1 MSLQTIVTNAPLAE
15 DVRAYLLE
23 RIEKEG
29 ATEDVL
35 ATVKEALQAYID
47 AGFKAE
53 GVVIDNDHPTVV
65 AAQQTF
71 AEEVADAT
79 AEFTEET
86 ENLAI
91 DAAVEQAKA
100 NKALDRLQAGA
111 VKAQMAA

>member
-29 ATEDVL
+29 ATADVL

-47 AGFKAE
+47 AGFKSE
-53 GVVIDNDHPTVV
+53 GIEVNAKDPVVVT
-65 AAQQTF
+65 AQQAF
-71 AEEVADAT
+71 AEEVAEAT

-100 NKALDRLQAGA
+100 NKALDRLQANT
-111 VKAQMAA
+111 VRAQMAT